1 MTLGDLIYQ
10 YRVDHHISQRAF
22 AQRCN
27 VSNVYISMLEKNNN
41 PSTGKPIIPS
51 ITQLKAIASAM
62 GYTLDEI
69 MRMVDDDSLVSLE
82 GDITR
87 VSNMS
92 PKMVP
97 LLGEVAAGEPI
108 FADQQYGIYVN
119 SPANADFALTI
130 KGESMNPTYLEG
142 DVVYIKQQPDIDYD
156 GQIAVVLLD
165 DSATVKHV
173 YKQENGLLLVSDNPA
188 WKPMFKPFSEYNT
201 VRILGKVC
209 GYTRMYKE

>member
-51 ITQLKAIASAM
+51 VTQLKAIASAM

-142 DVVYIKQQPDIDYD
+142 DVVYIKQQPDIDFD

-188 WKPMFKPFSEYNT
+188 WKPMFKPFNEYNT

>member
-97 LLGEVAAGEPI
+97 MLGEVAAGEPI

-142 DVVYIKQQPDIDYD
+142 DVVYIKQQPDIDFD

-188 WKPMFKPFSEYNT
+188 WKPMFKPFNEYNT

>member
-51 ITQLKAIASAM
+51 VTQLKAIASAM

-142 DVVYIKQQPDIDYD
+142 DVVYIKQQPDIDFD

>member
-62 GYTLDEI
+62 EYTLDEI

-97 LLGEVAAGEPI
+97 MLGEVAAGEPI

-142 DVVYIKQQPDIDYD
+142 DVVYIKQQPDIDFD

-188 WKPMFKPFSEYNT
+188 WKPMFKPFNEYNT